1 MKLNEITS
9 FLETVAP
16 LRFQESYDNSGL
28 LLGQSDSEISGAIL
42 SLDCTE
48 YVVQEAID
56 HGCNLV
62 ISHHPIIFS
71 GIKRFNATNYIEKAI
86 IKAIKHD
93 VQLYAIHTNLD
104 NVLRNGV
111 NTKIG
116 QKLGLQNPRPLKVH
130 PEAHLEVDYRLG
142 AGIIGE
148 LPSAVPVEDF
158 LDKLKQTMCAGIV
171 KHTRTVHDHVRTI
184 AVCGGSGSHLL
195 AEALKAEADV
205 FVTSDFKYHQFF
217 DANDRIMIADIG
229 HYESE
234 YFTIE
239 LLFELIS
246 NKFPKFAAR
255 CTQVNTN
262 PVRYF

>member
-1 MKLNEITS
+1 
-9 FLETVAP
+9 

-28 LLGQSDSEISGAIL
+28 LLGQPDAEVTGAIL

-48 YVVQEAID
+48 DVVQEAVEY
-56 HGCNLV
+56 GYNLV

-71 GIKRFNATNYIEKAI
+71 GIKRFDQGNYIERAI
-86 IKAIKHD
+86 IQAIKHD

-116 QKLGLQNPRPLKVH
+116 EKLGLQNQRPLKAH
-130 PEAHLEVDYRLG
+130 PGAHLEADYQLG
-142 AGIIGE
+142 SGVVGE
-148 LPSAVPVEDF
+148 LPGQMRTEDF
-158 LDKLKQTMCAGIV
+158 LDRLKETMRAGV
-171 KHTRTVHDHVRTI
+171 VRHTDGANDTVRRI

-195 AEALKAEADV
+195 HDAIKAEADV
-205 FVTSDFKYHQFF
+205 FVTADFKYHQFF
-217 DANDRIMIADIG
+217 DANDKIMIADIG